1 MMTATQSL
9 EQNAQIAADVAHILH
24 SRGYDAALADD
35 MAFAAVARVRDMTV
49 QREAECERRERWWA
63 DTLSNLEAP
72 HG

>member
-1 MMTATQSL
+1 MQLATQSL
-9 EQNAQIAADVAHILH
+9 EQDAVIAAEVSHILH
-24 SRGYDAALADD
+24 ASGYDAALADD

-63 DTLSNLEAP
+63 DTLSKLEAP